1 MKIKIFLIVLFF
13 YIMNLSAQDKLELFF
28 DLNKDVINEK
38 SSLDFDSWL
47 KHSKDKEILKI
58 LAYCD
63 SVDTNS
69 YNKELSVRRASN
81 VLSLLKLNNVQI
93 NENLELSSFGEDFL
107 QSRVQNE
114 NRKVVVFFKTNIP
127 VEIKIKNPK
136 VSVIEGKINNS
147 KVGDILKLENLNFL
161 NLSDRLLPES
171 KPVMLELL
179 SVLIKNK
186 NLIIE
191 IQGHI
196 CCQTKEGKY
205 DVSTARAKKVYDI
218 LIQNRIEKDRLSY
231 KGFGSSKPIYSLP
244 EKNEAERFVNRR
256 VEILIVKK

>member
-1 MKIKIFLIVLFF
+1 MKIKIFLIVFF
-13 YIMNLSAQDKLELFF
+13 FSIMNLSAQDKLELFF
-28 DLNKDVINEK
+28 DFNKDVINEK
-38 SSLDFDSWL
+38 SNLDFDSWL

-58 LAYCD
+58 FAYSD
-63 SVDTNS
+63 SIDRNL

-81 VLSLLKLNNVQI
+81 VLSLLKRNNVRI
-93 NENLELSSFGEDFL
+93 NENLELSSFGEDFV
-107 QSRVQNE
+107 QSRIQNE
-114 NRKVVVFFKTNIP
+114 NRKVEVFFKTNIP

-136 VSVIEGKINNS
+136 VSVIEGEINNS

-218 LIQNRIEKDRLSY
+218 LVQNRIEKDRLSY